1 METRVQKILA
11 QAGYG
16 SRRSCENLIV
26 KKRVTVNGVTATL
39 GLKADPD
46 HDHIMVDG
54 KSITIPETLRYIML
68 HKPRGVLSTVKSPDP
83 RPTVRSLIN
92 IPGRLFPVGRLD
104 ANSEG
109 LILMTND
116 GDLTN
121 KLTHPRYEQ
130 EKEYL
135 VLISK
140 QPTDT
145 QLNGWRNG
153 LILDDGSV
161 TLPVK
166 VKIVGKDQD
175 GIWLKVIL
183 KEGKK
188 RQIRRMGEVSGLQI
202 KRLIRIR
209 IKNLTLGELALG
221 EWRELTMDEIKQLKG
236 NNGS

>member
-26 KKRVTVNGVTATL
+26 KKRVLVNGVTATL

-54 KSITIPETLRYIML
+54 KSITIPVTLRYVML

-135 VLISK
+135 VLISRH
-140 QPTDT
+140 PTET
-145 QLNGWRNG
+145 ELNGWRNG

-161 TLPVK
+161 TLPAK
-166 VKIVGKDQD
+166 VKIDGKDQD

-209 IKNLTLGELALG
+209 IKNLTLGELAPG
-221 EWRELTMDEIKQLKG
+221 EWRELTMDEVKQLKG
-236 NNGS
+236 NKE